1 MELMPGFKNDAIDVR
16 SEGPLAVVTL
26 NQPEEGNALGA
37 GSHAEF
43 EETMWRLGRHERHLR
58 AIILTGAGDF
68 FLSRR
73 DKVFGPM
80 IATFD
85 GPDRTHNV
93 YEMAAYAR
101 RLVEAMLSVETPM
114 IAAIN
119 GDAIG
124 LGSTIALM
132 CDITVMDQNA
142 HIGDRHN
149 KYGVVPGDGG
159 QVIYPLLIGPSRA
172 KDMLMRGK
180 TIDATEAERIGLI
193 TYVAPPGG
201 ALAIARDIATDIMT
215 KPPLAVKWAKAAV
228 NQQLFMMFHLNMRL
242 GIASEALTFLS
253 DDHKEAVHSIVD
265 KRSPDYD
272 GR

>member
-1 MELMPGFKNDAIDVR
+1 M
-16 SEGPLAVVTL
+16 
-26 NQPEEGNALGA
+26 
-37 GSHAEF
+37 AEY
-43 EETMWRLGRHERHLR
+43 
-58 AIILTGAGDF
+58 D
-68 FLSRR
+68 
-73 DKVFGPM
+73 
-80 IATFD
+80 
-85 GPDRTHNV
+85 
-93 YEMAAYAR
+93 
-101 RLVEAMLSVETPM
+101 
-114 IAAIN
+114 
-119 GDAIG
+119 
-124 LGSTIALM
+124 
-132 CDITVMDQNA
+132 
-142 HIGDRHN
+142 
-149 KYGVVPGDGG
+149 
-159 QVIYPLLIGPSRA
+159 LLIKNGTIVDGTRMPA
-172 KDMLMRGK
+172 YRGDIGIRKGRIVAMGNLTESASK